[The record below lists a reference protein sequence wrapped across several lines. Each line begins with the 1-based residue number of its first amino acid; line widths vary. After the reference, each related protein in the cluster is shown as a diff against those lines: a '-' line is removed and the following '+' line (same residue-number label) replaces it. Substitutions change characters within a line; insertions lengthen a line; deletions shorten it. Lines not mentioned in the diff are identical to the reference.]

1 MLGSRRAWCIEK
13 RLCVAVDV
21 GVPVTWFLTIVLG
34 GDRMRRARRSFLL
47 TISLVAISGLFVMAV
62 QPQAHGKDDIEA
74 ERMVAEI
81 LAAHENQTQIQYL
94 TKTYGSFSIERA
106 YEIQAVVAQG
116 LSKRLGG
123 VSGYKVAYASK
134 AAQEQFGVDEPASG
148 PLFRLQRV
156 PSGSELP
163 ASDFVELAMETEIAF
178 TIGKRIDRP
187 VRGVK
192 QLKGYVKWVH
202 AAFDIGDYRFVSN
215 ESKPTPQD
223 MIATGVG
230 AHFHVLGPG
239 VAAEKIDVD
248 AVTLKLLRN
257 GETLAESP
265 ATNVMGSPWNSLLWL
280 ANSLVKTGR
289 ALEPGDVVI
298 SGTAAPAYKTKGPKI
313 KGRYRGECG
322 DLGKVTLTIQ

>member
-1 MLGSRRAWCIEK
+1 MAL
-13 RLCVAVDV
+13 
-21 GVPVTWFLTIVLG
+21 
-34 GDRMRRARRSFLL
+34 
-47 TISLVAISGLFVMAV
+47 SGLFVAGADR
-62 QPQAHGKDDIEA
+62 QAYGRDDVKVEQ
-74 ERMVAEI
+74 MVAEI
-81 LAAHENQTQIQYL
+81 LAAHESQTQIQHL

-106 YEIQAVVAQG
+106 YEIQTVLAKG
-116 LSKRLGG
+116 LSKRLGD

-134 AAQEQFGVDEPASG
+134 AAQEQFGIDEPASG

-156 PSGSELP
+156 PNGSKLP
-163 ASDFVELAMETEIAF
+163 ASDFVEIAMETEIAF

-187 VRGVK
+187 VRNVE
-192 QLKGYVKWVH
+192 QLKGHVKWVH
-202 AAFDIGDYRFVSN
+202 AAFDIGDYRFVSD

-230 AHFHVLGPG
+230 AHLHVLGPG

-257 GETLAESP
+257 GQILAESP

-280 ANSLVKTGR
+280 ANNLAKTGG
-289 ALEPGDVVI
+289 AQEPGDVVV

-322 DLGKVTLTIQ
+322 DLGNVTLTIQ

>member
-1 MLGSRRAWCIEK
+1 
-13 RLCVAVDV
+13 
-21 GVPVTWFLTIVLG
+21 
-34 GDRMRRARRSFLL
+34 
-47 TISLVAISGLFVMAV
+47 
-62 QPQAHGKDDIEA
+62 
-74 ERMVAEI
+74 MVAGAHRQAFGRDSTRVDQMITEI
-81 LAAHENQTQIQYL
+81 LAACENQTQIQYL

-106 YEIQAVVAQG
+106 YEIQAAVAKG
-116 LSKRLGG
+116 LSKRLGN

-156 PSGSELP
+156 PSGSKLP
-163 ASDFVELAMETEIAF
+163 ASAFMEITLETEIAF

-187 VRGVK
+187 IRNVEK
-192 QLKGYVKWVH
+192 LKKHVKWVH
-202 AAFDIGDYRFVSN
+202 AAFDVGDYRFVSGPT
-215 ESKPTPQD
+215 KPTPQD
-223 MIATGVG
+223 AIATGVG

-248 AVTLKLLRN
+248 AITLKLLRN
-257 GETLAESP
+257 QKTIAESP

-289 ALEPGDVVI
+289 ALEPGDVVV
-298 SGTAAPAYKTKGPKI
+298 SGTAAPAYKTKGQKI

>member
-1 MLGSRRAWCIEK
+1 
-13 RLCVAVDV
+13 
-21 GVPVTWFLTIVLG
+21 
-34 GDRMRRARRSFLL
+34 MRRVRKPIFL
-47 TISLVAISGLFVMAV
+47 TISLVVLSGLLVAG
-62 QPQAHGKDDIEA
+62 ADRRAYGKDNIKVEQ
-74 ERMVAEI
+74 MIAEI
-81 LAAHENQTQIQYL
+81 LAAGENQTQIQYL

-106 YEIQAVVAQG
+106 YEIQAVLTKG
-116 LSKRLGG
+116 LSKRLGD

-156 PSGSELP
+156 PSGSKLP
-163 ASDFVELAMETEIAF
+163 ASAFMEITLETEIAF
-178 TIGKRIDRP
+178 TIGKRIETP
-187 VRGVK
+187 IGNVEK
-192 QLKGYVKWVH
+192 LKKHVKWVH
-202 AAFDIGDYRFVSN
+202 AAFDVGDYRFVSGPT
-215 ESKPTPQD
+215 KPTPQD
-223 MIATGVG
+223 AIATGVG

-239 VAAEKIDVD
+239 VAPEKIDVD

-280 ANSLVKTGR
+280 ANKMAKTGG

-298 SGTAAPAYKTKGPKI
+298 SGTAAPAYKTKGSKI

-322 DLGKVTLTIQ
+322 DLGRVTLTIQ